1 MRLAFPSWRRRRIS
15 LHAGIISAVLA
26 VCLLLLGLDGWSTWQ
41 ASEAAIAADKV
52 ETANLARS
60 LARHASDTL
69 QVADVILSGLRERV
83 EAEAPSP
90 ERTDRLERLI
100 AMQVADVPALS
111 GLAVFDAKGAK
122 LAGERDALVSVFGV
136 EGRAYFEYHRTHADR
151 GVRVGEPIRSRADG
165 LWGITVS
172 RRIDDPK
179 GRFAGVVRAR
189 ISTAFL
195 QDFYRSFAVGSH
207 GLISLISMQGIVVA
221 RTDATEM
228 NTGANVSGGPVFRR
242 IAAGQ
247 SSGSFRYVSPLDEVT
262 RLGSFRRLD
271 DYPLYI
277 VVGHALDEVLA
288 GWRADARRHLAAS
301 LFVSAVLALVG
312 CRFAGQ
318 VRTRQRAECRYRLL
332 AENSSDAIVCIG
344 LDGSRRYVSPAF
356 SRLTGWSFE
365 EGVAEQSTDIIHPDD
380 RPEYDR
386 LAGLLASGSAQVT
399 WCFRYICK
407 DGSLLWVEARARL
420 LEGIDG
426 ETQMICNVREITER
440 RAAEAQV
447 AMLNRELAEQAN
459 TDGLTGLANRRRFD
473 EMLEQ
478 EWRRAA
484 RDEMPLALLM
494 VDVDRFK
501 LYNDRYGHQRGD
513 ECLRAVATAMGQVA
527 RRPAD
532 LTARYGGEEFALLLP
547 GIDEAGA
554 DAIAGRVLAAIRATG
569 IEHAANLPAGIVTA
583 SIGVAS
589 VLPRFDR
596 AESSATALIEHADA
610 ALYRA
615 KRAGRDRAVTQDG
628 MGAAAVEGMTL
639 GVAVRA

>member
-1 MRLAFPSWRRRRIS
+1 MKLAFSSWRRRRVS
-15 LHAGIISAVLA
+15 LHAGIMSAVLA

-52 ETANLARS
+52 ETANLAHS
-60 LARHASDTL
+60 LAQHASDTL
-69 QVADVILSGLRERV
+69 RVADVILSGLREQV

-90 ERTDRLERLI
+90 EQTERLERLI
-100 AMQVADVPALS
+100 AMHVANVPALS
-111 GLAVFDAKGAK
+111 GLAVFDARGAK

-136 EGRAYFEYHRTHADR
+136 EDRAYFQYHRTHADR
-151 GVRVGEPIRSRADG
+151 GVQVGEAVRSRADG
-165 LWGITVS
+165 QWGITVS
-172 RRIDDPK
+172 RRIDDPQ

-195 QDFYRSFAVGSH
+195 QDFYRSFAVGSR
-207 GLISLISMQGIVVA
+207 GLISLISVRGIIVA
-221 RTDATEM
+221 RTDATET
-228 NTGANVSGGPVFRR
+228 NTGANVSGGPISRR

-277 VVGHALDEVLA
+277 VVGHSLDEVLA
-288 GWRADARRHLAAS
+288 SWRADARRHLAAS
-301 LFVSAVLALVG
+301 VFVSAVLALVG

-318 VRTRQRAECRYRLL
+318 VRTRQQAERRYRLL

-365 EGVAEQSTDIIHPDD
+365 EGVTTRSTDIIHPDD
-380 RPEYDR
+380 RPECACVAER
-386 LAGLLASGSAQVT
+386 LVSGTAQVT

-407 DGSLLWVEARARL
+407 DGTLLWVEARARL

-426 ETQMICNVREITER
+426 ETQIICNVREITER

-473 EMLEQ
+473 ETLDQ

-484 RDEMPLALLM
+484 REEMPLALLM
-494 VDVDRFK
+494 IDVDRFK
-501 LYNDRYGHQRGD
+501 LYNDCYGHQMGD
-513 ECLRAVATAMGQVA
+513 ECLRAVAAAMGQVA

-532 LTARYGGEEFALLLP
+532 LTARYGGEEFAMLLP

-569 IEHAANLPAGIVTA
+569 IEHAANQPAGIITA

-589 VLPRFDR
+589 VLPHPGQ
-596 AESSATALIEHADA
+596 AESSASALIRHADA

-628 MGAAAVEGMTL
+628 MAAVAVEDMTRDA
-639 GVAVRA
+639 VVRA